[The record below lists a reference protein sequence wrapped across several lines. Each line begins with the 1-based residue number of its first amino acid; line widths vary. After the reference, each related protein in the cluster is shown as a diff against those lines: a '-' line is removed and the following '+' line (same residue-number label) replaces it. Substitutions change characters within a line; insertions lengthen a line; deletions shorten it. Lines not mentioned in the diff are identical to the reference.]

1 MRVFNEYFWGL
12 FLILVGGIF
21 LVKHIFNLDIPVGRT
36 IIGVLLVYL
45 GLSILFAGGTVT
57 SRSDIIFG
65 NRNIHVTDLDREY
78 NIIFGSGTIDLSDAI
93 INGQPGSIK
102 INTIFSTGTVIINR
116 NQPLVIRSNAAFAT
130 ATMPDHS
137 TISFG
142 NNTYKT
148 GAAGEMPQYLEIE
161 SNTVFGTVRI
171 VEE

>member
-78 NIIFGSGTIDLSDAI
+78 NIIFGSGTIDLSDAV

-130 ATMPDHS
+130 ATMPDRS

-142 NNTYKT
+142 NNIYKT
-148 GAAGEMPQYLEIE
+148 GAAGEMQQYLEIE